1 MRIKLAYP
9 GAALPLVAILGVI
22 LFPSSFFA
30 RQVNAR
36 ESSEPRQVN
45 LLINGSFEDGPD
57 TNNPNQFVWLN
68 EGDKQIKG
76 WTVSQG
82 QLSYVGSY
90 WEHADGKHS
99 LDMHGGPGFGGIK
112 QTFATKKGQ
121 KYRVIFAMA
130 GNPLGMVSVK
140 KLGVRAAGQEV
151 EFTFDT
157 TGKTIQEMGWTTQVW
172 DFVARESK
180 TTLEFRTHMTEDGD
194 CGPALDRVSVWPVE
208 D

>member
-9 GAALPLVAILGVI
+9 AAAILLAALIASI
-22 LFPSSFFA
+22 LFARAEVNPSGKPDL
-30 RQVNAR
+30 RQT
-36 ESSEPRQVN
+36 N

-82 QLSYVGSY
+82 QLSYVGAY

-112 QTFATKKGQ
+112 QTFATSKGQ

-130 GNPLGMVSVK
+130 GNPLGRVPVK

-151 EFTFDT
+151 EFIFDS
-157 TGKTIQEMGWTTQVW
+157 TGKTVQDMGWTTQVW
-172 DFVARESK
+172 DFVAK
-180 TTLEFRTHMTEDGD
+180 DANTTLEFVTRMTDDGE
-194 CGPALDRVSVWPVE
+194 CGPALDKVSVAPVG